1 MRGTDGHR
9 HADSR
14 SSRAASSHSPIAR
27 RDEPGP
33 KISLTPCSLS
43 IATSP
48 SGITPPPE
56 DHDVIESAVLQLSDD
71 AREEGEM
78 RARQQ
83 REPDAIRILLEDG
96 LGDLFGSLMQPG
108 VDDLEPM
115 VPESSGDGLGTAIMT
130 VKARL
135 RNDDSV
141 GAFHEPQTL
150 RNHWTIS
157 PTARTKP
164 DASLGVARRN
174 PGHTCQ
180 NGSVVS
186 APQLPELRSPFAR
199 AVVPVLGGVVFFV
212 LLGLITWGIAAF
224 LSSGDTETTDNLA
237 PPRLELGSAA
247 GRANDVAEAGPLLFA
262 ELSTITGARSLVV
275 DHEGDD
281 PANGWRLYYAFPPG
295 RPDCPCRAGARLCDV
310 RRL

>member
-33 KISLTPCSLS
+33 KIITHALLS
-43 IATSP
+43 EHRDVTVGDHAT
-48 SGITPPPE
+48 PE

-130 VKARL
+130 VKARASQRRFGRCVPRTSDL
-135 RNDDSV
+135 TQPLDDFTNRSDE
-141 GAFHEPQTL
+141 ARCEPRCCATQP
-150 RNHWTIS
+150 RSH
-157 PTARTKP
+157 
-164 DASLGVARRN
+164 
-174 PGHTCQ
+174 
-180 NGSVVS
+180 
-186 APQLPELRSPFAR
+186 LPEWFCGLRSPAPR
-199 AVVPVLGGVVFFV
+199 TPLPRSPEQSSPCWGGVVFFV

-237 PPRLELGSAA
+237 PAASRTRLS
-247 GRANDVAEAGPLLFA
+247 
-262 ELSTITGARSLVV
+262 
-275 DHEGDD
+275 
-281 PANGWRLYYAFPPG
+281 G
-295 RPDCPCRAGARLCDV
+295 RPGE
-310 RRL
+310 